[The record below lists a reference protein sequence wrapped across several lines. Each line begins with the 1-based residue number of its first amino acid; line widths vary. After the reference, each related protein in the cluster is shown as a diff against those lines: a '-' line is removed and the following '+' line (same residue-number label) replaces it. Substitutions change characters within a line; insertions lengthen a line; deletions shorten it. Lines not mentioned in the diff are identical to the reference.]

1 MAEFMNLERNSHRKK
16 KNYKL
21 RRYGEEDNFKAL
33 FRFSRENVN
42 WLSEHFLG
50 VDLGERRGGALTNV
64 QKMQTFPSDPGF
76 QVRRL
81 MVLCNIPDL
90 ITNSIVNLCC

>member
-1 MAEFMNLERNSHRKK
+1 MSGMAEFMNVERNSHRKK
-16 KNYKL
+16 KNYKE

-64 QKMQTFPSDPGF
+64 QKMQTFLRYIGDPGF

-81 MVLCNIPDL
+81 MIL
-90 ITNSIVNLCC
+90 